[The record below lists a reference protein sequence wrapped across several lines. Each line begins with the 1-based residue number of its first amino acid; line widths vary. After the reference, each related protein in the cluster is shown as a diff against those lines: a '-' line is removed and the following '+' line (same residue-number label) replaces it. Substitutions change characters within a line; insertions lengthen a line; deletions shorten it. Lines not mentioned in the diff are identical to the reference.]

1 MSKLKGNKLTDEVN
15 KCRGECN
22 WDRLHELLVSSISAK
37 GSGMEKQTS
46 LFEGELELERF
57 IEKQKGTM
65 VFEFKVIQELQTES
79 NPITTMKANCAQ
91 PKGSLNKLLH

>member
-1 MSKLKGNKLTDEVN
+1 MSKLRGSKLEAEVD

-22 WDRLHELLVSSISAK
+22 WLRLEELLPSIRSK

-57 IEKQKGTM
+57 IEKQKG
-65 VFEFKVIQELQTES
+65 
-79 NPITTMKANCAQ
+79 
-91 PKGSLNKLLH
+91 